1 LEEWKVI
8 FGEKQDVKM
17 EGVKS
22 LLGVSSLKAN
32 KKIHDLEYD
41 TFMRVYLPWK

>member
-22 LLGVSSLKAN
+22 LLGNLLDME
-32 KKIHDLEYD
+32 IL
-41 TFMRVYLPWK
+41 